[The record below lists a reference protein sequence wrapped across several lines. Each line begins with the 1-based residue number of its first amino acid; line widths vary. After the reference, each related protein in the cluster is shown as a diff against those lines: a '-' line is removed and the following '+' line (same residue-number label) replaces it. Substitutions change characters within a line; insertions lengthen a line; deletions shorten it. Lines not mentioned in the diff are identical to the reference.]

1 MLKKII
7 NTLAITASLAF
18 ASAANAGLINSFDDS
33 YLDSLVTG
41 GSTVTQLLNNSN
53 SIDYTFK
60 DNFMV
65 VDVNYSNINYLVY
78 EFSVMHEDGL
88 DATFLS
94 NLYLPIGYTDAMF
107 NSVDELLEVVF
118 QLGKEDGFKFA
129 LEIDSSLDFLGV
141 DIITS
146 NVGDFAFILS
156 DNFQTNEWVSF
167 GNPLIGVARANA
179 APVPEPSTLAIFAL
193 GMFGLVSRKFNKKN

>member
-18 ASAANAGLINSFDDS
+18 ASTANAGLINSFDDG

-41 GSTVTQLLNNSN
+41 GSTVTQLLSNSN

-65 VDVNYSNINYLVY
+65 IDVNYSNLNYLVY
-78 EFSVMHEDGL
+78 EFSVIHEDGL
-88 DATFLS
+88 DGTFLS
-94 NLYLPIGYTDAMF
+94 NLYLPTGYTDALF
-107 NSVDELLEVVF
+107 LPIEELLEVVF
-118 QLGKEDGFKFA
+118 QFGKADGFKFA

-141 DIITS
+141 DIGNP

-156 DNFQTNEWVSF
+156 DDFQTNENIAF
-167 GNPLIGVARANA
+167 GNPLIGVARVDAT
-179 APVPEPSTLAIFAL
+179 VPEPSTLAIFAL
-193 GMFGLVSRKFNKKN
+193 GMFSLASRKFNNKN

>member
-1 MLKKII
+1 MKNLFWG
-7 NTLAITASLAF
+7 LAF
-18 ASAANAGLINSFDDS
+18 IFSSFNASAGLINSFDDS

-41 GSTVTQLLNNSN
+41 GSTVTQLLGNSN

-60 DNFMV
+60 DNFML

-78 EFSVMHEDGL
+78 DFSVTHEDGI

-94 NLYLPIGYTDAMF
+94 NLYLPSGYTDAMF
-107 NSVDELLEVVF
+107 NPAEELLEVVF
-118 QLGKEDGFKFA
+118 QFGKADGFKFA
-129 LEIDSSLDFLGV
+129 LEIDSSFDFLGV
-141 DIITS
+141 GILNP

-156 DNFQTNEWVSF
+156 DNFQTNEWLSF
-167 GNPLIGVARANA
+167 GNPLVGATRANA

-193 GMFGLVSRKFNKKN
+193 GMLGLVSRKFIK